1 MPTKKTLA
9 LAITTMS
16 VAALGGGIGAAVAQ
30 AQNDETLSGTGTTTG
45 GATGFCLSS
54 SLLANANFNVAGSA
68 AGPYPGQF
76 TETNASASLSRSA
89 SKTQLKL
96 AIPFTISSGTT
107 TITGTITN
115 PKPYAGGS
123 PLCGSGFLIFGI
135 DVGTNAAQYTATI
148 QRPGRPAQT
157 INGTAQVNG
166 GFQFRPPARQ
176 TIVTET
182 LLAFP
187 AP

>member
-1 MPTKKTLA
+1 MPTNKTLA

-16 VAALGGGIGAAVAQ
+16 IAALGAGIGAAAAQ
-30 AQNDETLSGTGTTTG
+30 AQNDETLSGTATTTG
-45 GATGFCLSS
+45 GATGFCVSS
-54 SLLANANFNVAGSA
+54 SLLANANSSVAGSA

-76 TETNASASLSRSA
+76 TEPNAIASLSRSA
-89 SKTQLKL
+89 GKTQLKL
-96 AIPFTISSGTT
+96 TIPFMITSGTT

-115 PKPYAGGS
+115 PTPYAGGS

-135 DVGTNAAQYTATI
+135 DVGTNGAQYKATI
-148 QRPGRPAQT
+148 QRPGRPDQT
-157 INGTAQVNG
+157 INGAAQING
-166 GFQFRPPARQ
+166 GFQFRPPGRQ
-176 TIVTET
+176 TTVTET